1 MNANPIFFEERQI
14 GPPWVRLLVG
24 CTCLLAGGSAI
35 YGAYQQLYL
44 HRPFGNRPMSDRALA
59 IFTISM
65 LVFVV
70 AMALLFFKMR
80 LTTRVDAQQIHVRM
94 LPFLN
99 RRIPRDR
106 VARWEPCT
114 YRPILD
120 YGGWGIRYSW
130 RKKGWAYNISGN
142 RGLRLELT
150 SGKRLLIGSR
160 RPEEFA
166 AALAGA
172 IGRG

>member
-1 MNANPIFFEERQI
+1 MNANPDFFEEQQA
-14 GPPWVRLLVG
+14 GPPWVRLLAGSVS
-24 CTCLLAGGSAI
+24 LLAGGTAI

-44 HRPFGNRPMSDRALA
+44 RRPFGNHPMSDRGLV
-59 IFTISM
+59 IFTIAM

-70 AMALLFFKMR
+70 AMVLLFFKMR

-99 RRIPRDR
+99 RRIPLSQ

-120 YGGWGIRYSW
+120 YGGWGVRYSW
-130 RKKGWAYNISGN
+130 RQKGWAYNIRGN

-150 SGKRLLIGSR
+150 SGRRLLIGSR

-172 IGRG
+172 TGRA